1 MNLDPNDLQAI
12 QVALQK
18 LLQVTTPQESI
29 QVFLQ
34 HPQLLTDEADSV
46 FEMLITQAREQRRQ
60 TFVKVL
66 SGLRTLAQE
75 VRYKQTQYEVL
86 NH

>member
-1 MNLDPNDLQAI
+1 VNLDPNDRQAI

-18 LLQVTTPQESI
+18 LLQVSTPQESI

-60 TFVKVL
+60 SFVKVL

-75 VRYKQTQYEVL
+75 VRQNRAQHQVL
-86 NH
+86 NN

>member
-1 MNLDPNDLQAI
+1 MNLDPNDRQAI

-18 LLQVTTPQESI
+18 LLQVSTPQESV

-46 FEMLITQAREQRRQ
+46 FAMLITQAQEQRRQ
-60 TFVKVL
+60 AFVKVL
-66 SGLRTLAQE
+66 SGLQTLAQE
-75 VRYKQTQYEVL
+75 VRHKQAQYEVL